1 MSTQLLLKAVRED
14 ACPSPHLSEE
24 VCEYYRA
31 VLYRLRGSGNGASD
45 RVRTVGVTSCYSGE
59 GVSTVAAQLAVTAAS
74 CGDGRVLLVDSNF
87 VRPSAEQTFGLEAGP
102 GLAEVLLQ
110 GKEPLSQIRS
120 SFVTNLSV
128 LAAGELN
135 GKSTRAYDAGT
146 LCEVI
151 DALKEQFDLVV
162 FDMPAAGWLGFLVR
176 LAGLVDGV
184 LLVVEAERV
193 RWEVARRT
201 IEQLTRADVR
211 LLGAVLNKRRQHVP
225 NWLYRT
231 L

>member
-1 MSTQLLLKAVRED
+1 MSTHLLLKDVRED
-14 ACPSPHLSEE
+14 DCPGPHLNDQ
-24 VCEYYRA
+24 VCEYYRT
-31 VLYRLRGSGNGASD
+31 VLSRMRGCGSGASE

-74 CGDGRVLLVDSNF
+74 CGHGQVLLVDSNF
-87 VRPSAEQTFGLEAGP
+87 GRPSAGDTFGLEPGP
-102 GLAEVLLQ
+102 GWGEVLMH
-110 GKEPLSQIRS
+110 GKEPLSQIRP

-135 GKSTRAYDAGT
+135 GQATRALDDGT
-146 LCEVI
+146 LSNAI
-151 DALKEQFDLVV
+151 DALKAQFDLVV
-162 FDMPAAGWLGFLVR
+162 FDMPAADRLGFLVR

-193 RWEVARRT
+193 RWEVARRA
-201 IEQLTRADVR
+201 IEQLTRDDVR
-211 LLGAVLNKRRQHVP
+211 LLGAVLNKRLQHVP
-225 NWLYRT
+225 NWLYQT